1 MKENGKYRMLYSCI
15 GMLCSITFGYNAFY
29 LSAFGFSAGAIGVI
43 SAVFGILIAVCQ
55 PFLGRLIDRSKRIT
69 WKMILISAGILAMA
83 DLIALFFCKERSFVA
98 FLFGMLTLF
107 ANCILTLANIACF
120 YYERKGIH
128 IDFGFGRG
136 MCSLFYGISAFIMG
150 RLTARYGTQAVL
162 ISGLIVMIVLV
173 LISLTLPCE
182 KETEDIKETCSGQEK
197 RESTNFLKKYPVFMV
212 MIAGS
217 MILMAVY
224 NVTNIYLLQILQS
237 VGGDSSHLGTAL
249 AISSITEVPIL
260 FLFSKIVKRIRNSTL
275 VAVSAVFYTLKCLV
289 FLQAGTVWM
298 IYAAQLLQPFSYAL
312 YCSASVYF
320 ANDCVEAED
329 SATGQSFL
337 TMSTSVGSVVGSLVG
352 GWLIDIGG
360 MQITLALCSA
370 AAAVSAVVLAGSI
383 LLYRKSGGKN

>member
-43 SAVFGILIAVCQ
+43 SAAVSILISVCQ
-55 PFLGRLIDRSKRIT
+55 PVIGRIIDRSNRVT
-69 WKMILISAGILAMA
+69 WKKILISAGVLAVA
-83 DLIALFFCKERSFVA
+83 DLTVLFFCKEKSMVA
-98 FLFGMLTLF
+98 LLFGMLTLF
-107 ANCILTLANIACF
+107 VNCILTLANIACF

-150 RLTARYGTQAVL
+150 RLTARFGTQAVL
-162 ISGLIVMIVLV
+162 FSGMVVMIVLILV
-173 LISLTLPCE
+173 AHTMPCE
-182 KETEDIKETCSGQEK
+182 NGTEEIVCKAEK
-197 RESTNFLKKYPVFMV
+197 NKGSDSFFRKYPVFMV

-217 MILMAVY
+217 VILMAVY
-224 NVTNIYLLQILQS
+224 NITNIYLLQILQS
-237 VGGDSSHLGTAL
+237 VGGNSSHLGTAL
-249 AISSITEVPIL
+249 AIASITEVPIL
-260 FLFSKIVKRIRNSTL
+260 FLFSRIVKRIRNSTL